1 MTENNKKQSKNSSL
15 SYFKYLIFI
24 LMLVQILDSY
34 ATIYPGAMPSAI
46 AGDFLSNYSEK
57 VQNSIMALAGG
68 IVSIGMYFLFFSQ
81 YFSDKIGRKKMLGI
95 TVVGMALA
103 SLGMFFS
110 INYIMYMTFVFFLY
124 FFFSSDLWL
133 IYINEEAKP
142 TKRAFYS
149 NIILM
154 VGLVGAFI
162 MVVLR
167 LIFITETD
175 PNWRA
180 MTLFPMILGFPL
192 CLIIFFTLKET
203 SKYQLI
209 KEGRKVESRSFKEDL
224 KSIFKIENRKYYT
237 WLLFIVFLGGAS
249 SIYMGLFEKYM
260 DDVGT
265 LTQTQVSIIFI
276 LTVFMVIISYVVN
289 GFLADRIGRKPLF
302 YLWSCLAPFS
312 VVIWVL
318 GARSS
323 QNTFLIVLLG
333 FSLTHIAYWG
343 SLGIIRL
350 ITIELL
356 PTDRRGTG
364 IGFRSLIGSIGGT
377 IGLVLSSVVIL
388 FLDLGPTFIIFVS
401 LKFAVIPLAYFYLK
415 ETKGVELTEIK

>member
-46 AGDFLSNYSEK
+46 AGDFLSNYSVK

-81 YFSDKIGRKKMLGI
+81 YLSDKIGRKKMLAI

-103 SLGMFFS
+103 SLGMFLS
-110 INYIMYMTFVFFLY
+110 INYIMYMAFVFFLY

-133 IYINEEAKP
+133 IYINEEAKS
-142 TKRAFYS
+142 TKRALYS

-180 MTLFPMILGFPL
+180 MTLFPIILGFPL

-209 KEGRKVESRSFKEDL
+209 KEGGKVESRSFKEDL

-276 LTVFMVIISYVVN
+276 LTVFMVIIAYVVN
-289 GFLADRIGRKPLF
+289 GFSDRIGRKPLL
-302 YLWSCLAPFS
+302 YLWSCLSPIS

-333 FSLTHIAYWG
+333 YSLTHIAYWG

>member
-276 LTVFMVIISYVVN
+276 LTVFMVIIAYVVN

-302 YLWSCLAPFS
+302 YLWSCLSPIS
-312 VVIWVL
+312 VIIWVI

-323 QNTFLIVLLG
+323 QNTFPIVLLG